1 MATITLTDLNFNSV
15 FEGDKWGNK
24 DMFAANILIKDAH
37 NVPLVYYRKQAI
49 DVAYTK
55 YQSFVGTTIN
65 VDIYDDE
72 KITDLEE
79 DLIYPVV
86 YYFDNMVHSH
96 E

>member
-1 MATITLTDLNFNSV
+1 MNSITVTDMTFNLGFIFSYL
-15 FEGDKWGNK
+15 KK
-24 DMFAANILIKDAH
+24 HRSIKIA
-37 NVPLVYYRKQAI
+37 
-49 DVAYTK
+49 DVSYTK